1 MSSPARRLPPFIL
14 RFGNRY
20 RFEFTVETPRLT
32 RAVCYGRTM
41 TEFESLPGRQ
51 IQNFFPEET
60 GRARF
65 PNAEPFTTVEAAQN
79 ECDRWRIILSSRYH
93 VPIRTMSGGM
103 VMDWRDESKDTIELK
118 NFLRHNEA
126 ELSLWRDS
134 HKPDNSLNYLAE
146 HGTMEQR
153 AWVLALK
160 CKQVEFDDFTRQHDI
175 DTVVRKLASVKRYL
189 GLLDSPLVSLTEAT
203 SEPAIKN
210 SCGYIR
216 AHGLT
221 IETQCEKLV
230 SAYETLKRELD
241 TLKANRP

>member
-1 MSSPARRLPPFIL
+1 MSDRRLPPFIL

-65 PNAEPFTTVEAAQN
+65 PNAEPFTTIEAAQN
-79 ECDRWRIILSSRYH
+79 ECDRWRIVLSSRYH

-103 VMDWRDESKDTIELK
+103 VTDWRDESADTIELK
-118 NFLRHNEA
+118 NFLRHNEV
-126 ELSLWRDS
+126 ELNLWRES
-134 HKPDNSLNYLAE
+134 HKPDTSLNYLAE
-146 HGTMEQR
+146 HGTLEQK

-160 CKQVEFDDFTRQHDI
+160 VKQAHFDDFSRQNDI
-175 DTVVRKLASVKRYL
+175 ETIVRKLASVKRYL

-203 SEPAIKN
+203 SEPVIKS
-210 SCGYIR
+210 SCEYIR

-221 IETQCEKLV
+221 IESRCEKLI
-230 SAYETLKRELD
+230 SIYETIRKELEI
-241 TLKANRP
+241 LKANRP

>member
-93 VPIRTMSGGM
+93 IPIRTMSGGM

-160 CKQVEFDDFTRQHDI
+160 CKQVEFDDFCKSHDI
-175 DTVVRKLASVKRYL
+175 DTIIRKLTSLGRYFQLIEPPL
-189 GLLDSPLVSLTEAT
+189 GAIEDATETPLVRSCAEAIRSHYLTLRE
-203 SEPAIKN
+203 
-210 SCGYIR
+210 R
-216 AHGLT
+216 
-221 IETQCEKLV
+221 CEKLV
-230 SAYETLKRELD
+230 EAHDCLKRELEN
-241 TLKANRP
+241 LKANRP